1 MAKPISHGLLRETFR
16 VLADAF
22 GHFSTDDGWAMA
34 SHVALSTLL
43 ALFPFLIFIAA
54 LAGFLGFGEA
64 ATEVSKLIFD
74 AWPDA
79 VAAPV
84 AREINKVLTVPRGDL
99 LTFGVIAAL
108 WFASNGVS
116 AVRVA
121 LNRAYRI
128 VETRNF
134 LLLRLQALV
143 VVVLG
148 SVALIAFTVL
158 IVLAPLVIAAT
169 LRFAPALA
177 PWFDGLHIARYVVA
191 GLLSVVGLLVVHLV
205 LPAGRRRLVD
215 ILPGVL
221 LTLVLWIGS
230 GAVFGYYLASYANY
244 VSTYAGLAGV
254 MTALVFLYIVALA
267 LLAGGELNASLLRAR
282 RIRQRRRVEQQTV
295 SDE

>member
-1 MAKPISHGLLRETFR
+1 MPSFQGPLREILR

-22 GHFSTDDGWAMA
+22 GHFNTDDGWAMA

-169 LRFAPALA
+169 LRYAPALA
-177 PWFDGLHIARYVVA
+177 SWFDGLHIARYVVA

-221 LTLVLWIGS
+221 LTLALWIGS

-282 RIRQRRRVEQQTV
+282 KIRQRRLAERVPASGE
-295 SDE
+295 

>member
-1 MAKPISHGLLRETFR
+1 MPRLYGPLREALR

-22 GHFSTDDGWAMA
+22 GNFNTDDGWAMA

-54 LAGFLGFGEA
+54 LAGFLGLGDA
-64 ATEVSKLIFD
+64 AKEVSTLIFD

-84 AREINKVLTVPRGDL
+84 AGEINKVLTVPRGDL

-121 LNRAYRI
+121 LNRAYR
-128 VETRNF
+128 VTETRNF

-148 SVALIAFTVL
+148 SIALIAFTLL

-177 PWFDGLHIARYVVA
+177 PLFDEFHLTRYVVA
-191 GLLSVVGLLVVHLV
+191 GLLSTIGLLIVHVV
-205 LPAGRRRLVD
+205 LPAGRRNMID

-221 LTLVLWIGS
+221 LTLALWIGS

-254 MTALVFLYIVALA
+254 MTALVFLYIIALA

-282 RIRQRRRVEQQTV
+282 KIRQRRLAERMPASAE
-295 SDE
+295 

>member
-1 MAKPISHGLLRETFR
+1 MSIPGLYGPLREALR

-22 GHFSTDDGWAMA
+22 GHFNTDDGWAMA

-54 LAGFLGFGEA
+54 LAGFLGLGDA
-64 ATEVSKLIFD
+64 AQEVSALIFD

-84 AREINKVLTVPRGDL
+84 AGEINKVLTVPRGDL

-121 LNRAYRI
+121 LNRAYR
-128 VETRNF
+128 VTETRNF

-148 SVALIAFTVL
+148 SIALIAFTLL

-177 PWFDGLHIARYVVA
+177 PLFDEFHLTRYVVA
-191 GLLSVVGLLVVHLV
+191 GLLSTIGLLIVHVV
-205 LPAGRRRLVD
+205 LPAGRRNMID

-221 LTLVLWIGS
+221 LTLALWIGS

-254 MTALVFLYIVALA
+254 MTALVFLYIIALA

-282 RIRQRRRVEQQTV
+282 KIRQRRLAERMPASAE
-295 SDE
+295 

>member
-1 MAKPISHGLLRETFR
+1 MPGLSGPLREALR

-22 GHFSTDDGWAMA
+22 GHFNTDDGWAMA

-54 LAGFLGFGEA
+54 LAGFLGLGDA
-64 ATEVSKLIFD
+64 AQEVSALIFD

-84 AREINKVLTVPRGDL
+84 AGEINKVLTVPRGDL

-121 LNRAYRI
+121 LNRAYR
-128 VETRNF
+128 VTETRNF

-148 SVALIAFTVL
+148 SVALIAFTLL

-177 PWFDGLHIARYVVA
+177 PLFDEFHLTRYVVA
-191 GLLSVVGLLVVHLV
+191 GVLSIAGLLIVHVV
-205 LPAGRRRLVD
+205 LPAGRRSLID
-215 ILPGVL
+215 ILPGVF

-254 MTALVFLYIVALA
+254 MTALVFLYMIALA

-282 RIRQRRRVEQQTV
+282 RIRQRRLAERLPVSVE
-295 SDE
+295 

>member
-1 MAKPISHGLLRETFR
+1 MPSFQGPLREILR

-22 GHFSTDDGWAMA
+22 GHFNTDDGWAMA

-177 PWFDGLHIARYVVA
+177 SWFDGLHIARYFVA

-221 LTLVLWIGS
+221 LTLVLWFGS

-282 RIRQRRRVEQQTV
+282 RIRQRRRVEQQPV

>member
-1 MAKPISHGLLRETFR
+1 MSIPGFYGPLREALR

-22 GHFSTDDGWAMA
+22 GHFNTDDGWAMA
-34 SHVALSTLL
+34 SHVAMSTLL

-54 LAGFLGFGEA
+54 LAGFLGLGDA
-64 ATEVSKLIFD
+64 AQEVSALIFD

-84 AREINKVLTVPRGDL
+84 AGEINKVLTVPRGDL

-108 WFASNGVS
+108 WFASNGVG

-121 LNRAYRI
+121 LNRAYR
-128 VETRNF
+128 VTETRNF

-148 SVALIAFTVL
+148 AIALIAFTLL

-177 PWFDGLHIARYVVA
+177 PLFDEFHLTRYVVA
-191 GLLSVVGLLVVHLV
+191 GVLSTAGLLIVHVV
-205 LPAGRRRLVD
+205 LPAGRRSLID

-221 LTLVLWIGS
+221 LTLALWIGS

-254 MTALVFLYIVALA
+254 MTALVFLYMIALA
-267 LLAGGELNASLLRAR
+267 LLAGGELNASLLRSR
-282 RIRQRRRVEQQTV
+282 RIRQRRLAERLPASGE
-295 SDE
+295 

>member
-1 MAKPISHGLLRETFR
+1 MPRPALSAPLRDAYR

-22 GHFSTDDGWAMA
+22 GHFNTDDGWAMA

-64 ATEVSKLIFD
+64 APRVSQLIFD

-84 AREINKVLTVPRGDL
+84 ANEISKVLTVPRGDL

-108 WFASNGVS
+108 WFSSNGVS

-121 LNRAYRI
+121 LNRAYR
-128 VETRNF
+128 VTETRNF
-134 LLLRLQALV
+134 LVLRLQSILV
-143 VVVLG
+143 VLFG
-148 SVALIAFTVL
+148 AVALIAFTLL
-158 IVLAPLVIAAT
+158 IVLAPLAMAAAQ
-169 LRFAPALA
+169 RFAPALA
-177 PWFDGLHIARYVVA
+177 AWFDQLHVARYVVA
-191 GLLSVVGLLVVHLV
+191 GLISTAGLLVVHVV
-205 LPAGRRRLVD
+205 LPAGRRQLLD

-221 LTLVLWIGS
+221 LTLALWIGS
-230 GAVFGYYLASYANY
+230 GMLFGMYLATYANY

-254 MTALVFLYIVALA
+254 MTALVFLYMVALA

-282 RIRQRRRVEQQTV
+282 RIRQRRRAGEG
-295 SDE
+295 SASAG